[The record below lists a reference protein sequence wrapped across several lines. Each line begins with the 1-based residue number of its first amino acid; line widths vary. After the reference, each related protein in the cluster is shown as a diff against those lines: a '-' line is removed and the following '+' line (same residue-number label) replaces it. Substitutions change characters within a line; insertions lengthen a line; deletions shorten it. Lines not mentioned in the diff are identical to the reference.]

1 MTDAPG
7 QLSELQLEDVQLPA
21 AAQAAIGQLT
31 GLTSLVLDQAHPAAA
46 VLSQPLPCLRKLR
59 LHRKNMPERELQAVL
74 RPSGLTELSLAALNW
89 LGGADLMVCLLRPCT
104 PGEQHP
110 AGLQPV
116 ALEIEFLRQMP
127 SLPRLLSAV
136 LSPAVCLRSLA
147 LEGSFMPA
155 AAAWVGCTQLQQ
167 LTALTLD
174 CGFFGPDNWRQSLPA
189 LLQQASSLLELSL
202 IGRPGRSNLGTLPP
216 DLAAYCGLTR
226 LVLRDMMLM
235 DLPEGPYLQDLESL
249 DLFGNELPH
258 LPPSLTA
265 ATSLTHL
272 SLTGNCFLHMI
283 LPDVACLL
291 ALPRLRLL
299 TAAGVVHDW
308 GQQKNE
314 RSSVAAP
321 STVYRTAVK
330 PFKPA
335 AAAPARRRRSLRP
348 RAALSVD
355 QQPPA
360 ATTRDRS
367 HETDVVIIG
376 SGIGGL
382 CCAALLARYGFS
394 VTVLESHYHAGGAA
408 HSFEVQGYSFD
419 AGPSFF
425 AGLSGPPG
433 SSKTNPLKLVLDAVG
448 ESVECV
454 TYKKWIVYQPNGRS
468 FECVCDA
475 EAYAENIRRE
485 GGEEA
490 YRQWKELERL
500 MQPLQE
506 GAAMLPAA
514 ALRADPGI
522 ALTAGR
528 FGPGLLKAGLV
539 AGQLTGPFS
548 ALVDKVVTNP
558 WLRSFLDL
566 ECFILSGMT
575 AKDTICAEMAFMFGE
590 RHSGETTIDY
600 PVGGSKAIVEAL
612 VRGIEKHGGR
622 VLLRSHVEQVLVEGG
637 RAAGVRLRGS
647 GGSGGRPEIVRAK
660 RAVVSNA
667 SVWDTM
673 RLLPQGAVSDDY
685 RKECTAT
692 PRTGSF
698 VHLHLGIDAT
708 GLPADLECHHLL
720 PNEWGN
726 FEAPQNVINVSIPTV
741 FDPSLAPP
749 GKHLIHAYTAG
760 NEPYELWEGVKR
772 GTPEYAAL
780 KEERSQCLWAAL
792 EKIIPDVRIRAELAL
807 VGTPLTHERFL
818 RRYKGT
824 YGPAISA
831 ADSSFP
837 GPGTLL
843 PGLLRCGD
851 SCAPGI
857 GVPAA
862 AASGMIA
869 ANTLAPVWS
878 HWQLLDALGL

>member
-1 MTDAPG
+1 MTAKLACMEQQQAELVAQLRAELRECQAAKAAEVG
-7 QLSELQLEDVQLPA
+7 QLKEQLAEIAEQLRQCQRIVVELKAEVHHLRAGQVSSAESSNDVEVPAAPSAPQPA
-21 AAQAAIGQLT
+21 AAEVAHAHAAAAAAAPQQAAG
-31 GLTSLVLDQAHPAAA
+31 GAGEAPASGPAAGA
-46 VLSQPLPCLRKLR
+46 
-59 LHRKNMPERELQAVL
+59 HALQAA
-74 RPSGLTELSLAALNW
+74 AALA
-89 LGGADLMVCLLRPCT
+89 LAGAGSDEGADLANLMEGSHISET
-104 PGEQHP
+104 P
-110 AGLQPV
+110 
-116 ALEIEFLRQMP
+116 P
-127 SLPRLLSAV
+127 SSEAPTHISNTV
-136 LSPAVCLRSLA
+136 LSGAV
-147 LEGSFMPA
+147 
-155 AAAWVGCTQLQQ
+155 
-167 LTALTLD
+167 
-174 CGFFGPDNWRQSLPA
+174 GPQ
-189 LLQQASSLLELSL
+189 
-202 IGRPGRSNLGTLPP
+202 
-216 DLAAYCGLTR
+216 LAA
-226 LVLRDMMLM
+226 V
-235 DLPEGPYLQDLESL
+235 Q
-249 DLFGNELPH
+249 
-258 LPPSLTA
+258 
-265 ATSLTHL
+265 
-272 SLTGNCFLHMI
+272 
-283 LPDVACLL
+283 
-291 ALPRLRLL
+291 
-299 TAAGVVHDW
+299 
-308 GQQKNE
+308 
-314 RSSVAAP
+314 
-321 STVYRTAVK
+321 

-335 AAAPARRRRSLRP
+335 AAAANRRRRPLRP
-348 RAALSVD
+348 CAALSVD

-360 ATTRDRS
+360 AASRDLS

-382 CCAALLARYGFS
+382 CCAALLARYGYS
-394 VTVLESHYHAGGAA
+394 VTVLESHYLAGGAA
-408 HSFEVQGYSFD
+408 HSFEIQGYSCD

-454 TYKKWIVYQPNGRS
+454 TYNKWIVYQPNGRS

-475 EAYAENIRRE
+475 DAYAENIRRE

-490 YRQWKELERL
+490 YRQWKELEQL

-539 AGQLTGPFS
+539 AGQLTAPFS
-548 ALVDKVVTNP
+548 ALVDKAVTNP

-600 PVGGSKAIVEAL
+600 PVGGSKAIVDAL

-647 GGSGGRPEIVRAK
+647 GGSSGRPEVVRAR

-673 RLLPQGAVSDDY
+673 RLLPDGTVPDDY
-685 RKECTAT
+685 RRQCMDTH
-692 PRTGSF
+692 RTGSF

-708 GLPADLECHHLL
+708 GLPPDLECHYLL
-720 PNEWGN
+720 PNQWGN

-760 NEPYELWEGVKR
+760 NEPYEVWEGVRR

-792 EKIIPDVRIRAELAL
+792 EKIIPDVRLRAELVL

-831 ADSSFP
+831 ADGSFP
-837 GPGTLL
+837 GPGTPL